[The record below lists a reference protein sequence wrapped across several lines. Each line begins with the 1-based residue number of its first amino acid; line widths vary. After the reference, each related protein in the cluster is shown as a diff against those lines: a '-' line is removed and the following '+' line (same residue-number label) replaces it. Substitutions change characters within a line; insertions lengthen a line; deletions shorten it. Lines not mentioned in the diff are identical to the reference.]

1 MQTIAPSGSTVKPS
15 ATAETWEARVRS
27 WCQHCEN
34 VGQLTHMIRGARSVQ
49 ELAIALDVV
58 REAKNPGVAREVIK
72 CL

>member
-1 MQTIAPSGSTVKPS
+1 MRTIAPERAEVKP

-27 WCQHCEN
+27 WCQHC
-34 VGQLTHMIRGARSVQ
+34 VGQLAHMIRGARTLQ

-58 REAKNPGVAREVIK
+58 REAKNPGVAGEVIK